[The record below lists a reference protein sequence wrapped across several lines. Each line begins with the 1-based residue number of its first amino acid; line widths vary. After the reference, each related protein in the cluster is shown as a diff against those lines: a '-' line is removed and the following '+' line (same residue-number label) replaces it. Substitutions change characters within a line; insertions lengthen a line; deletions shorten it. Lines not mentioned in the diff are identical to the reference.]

1 MADNDRVAVEVEVN
15 LRMDKVREQL
25 KAIKE
30 LTGKTFQ
37 QMAKE
42 MTFGD
47 FKTGGQE
54 FTNVLKELV
63 SEEKKAEEAAKK
75 AADAMKKPGE
85 ATPIVEKLKTAF
97 GGLGDIIGKVSAAF
111 IAMQAFQFL
120 KRQLSEAIEIAEEFS
135 QSMYRLE
142 VSIRAMQRAGS
153 EVTFE
158 STWQGIQK
166 MREEFGVFATKD
178 LVAGYAQMYNLTREL
193 GLAEEETQNLIDA
206 SATLAIVTG
215 QNVSEAQRMMAMAL
229 SSGYTEGLQR
239 LGIAISRYSIAL
251 KANEMGLG
259 ENYMALSEHER
270 ALATYAIIMEQVARY
285 QEDAA
290 EYTNTYAGSIKES
303 KTALTDIKTELG
315 SRFLPVWANFLK
327 LLTFAIDLW
336 TKFSV
341 ILTPIIPIVQ
351 SIGSLLTLTFNTF
364 KDFSDFVRGDTSWE
378 ELNKSASKALQKIK
392 DELSNIWAFWKD
404 GTPQTTLGDTE
415 VGEGES
421 QVDSIAKNLDG
432 VVGDIEGIWEDHYE
446 KLEDLAND
454 YQDDLEKIERDGAN
468 RREEL
473 ARDLAYRLEELERKY
488 NQNVAKAG
496 RDYQNTLA
504 KIHDDQQSKLAEITQ
519 KYRDKELDAEAKHVE
534 ALRKLRERLI
544 FDVEEAARTRD
555 AGTARK
561 ALREY
566 QLERAQTIRDYEI
579 GKESRARDYQRDI
592 EAARQAEQQK
602 REDALIAYQQRLEDL
617 KIQYEYER
625 NEAQIKYKQDLEEL
639 KISMANQRKER
650 MISYQKQQQ
659 DLVRAFNARLQL
671 IAKALVA
678 EYGLIVDAG
687 KAVTE
692 AMYAIYGPGSVIDQ
706 ILKYFHE
713 QLATVSDVTGT
724 SVFSGVTAGVT
735 AGGMATGGTFL
746 ASQPTL
752 LAVGENGMEK
762 VTVEPIGYRGATENM
777 VFGSSGNDWSTLNG
791 GKIGVDIFLSPGLEG
806 KIIRKSN
813 EIMSNEL
820 VKILQRRN

>member
-1 MADNDRVAVEVEVN
+1 MGDNDRVAVEVEVN
-15 LRMDKVREQL
+15 LRMDKIKEQL
-25 KAIKE
+25 RI
-30 LTGKTFQ
+30 F
-37 QMAKE
+37 AKE
-42 MTFGD
+42 TGTSLETAFRELNIKGD
-47 FKTGGQE
+47 FSTDEGIKALQE
-54 FTNVLKELV
+54 LKNEA
-63 SEEKKAEEAAKK
+63 KRTEEAARNM
-75 AADAMKKPGE
+75 AEAMKKPGE
-85 ATPIVEKLKTAF
+85 ATPVIEKLKTAF
-97 GGLGDIIGKVSAAF
+97 GGLWDVIGKVSAALL
-111 IAMQAFQFL
+111 AMQVFNFL
-120 KRQLSEAIEIAEEFS
+120 KQQISEAIKIAEEFS

-215 QNVSEAQRMMAMAL
+215 QNVAEAQRMMAMAL

-285 QEDAA
+285 QEDAT

-303 KTALTDIKTELG
+303 KTILTDIKTELG
-315 SRFLPVWANFLK
+315 EKLLPVWANFLK
-327 LLTFAIDLW
+327 LLVFSVDAW
-336 TKFSV
+336 TKLSV
-341 ILTPIIPIVQ
+341 VLTPFIPIIQ
-351 SIGSLLTLTFNTF
+351 SIGSLLTLTFSTL
-364 KDFSDFVRGDTSWE
+364 KDLSAFISGDKTWE
-378 ELNKSASKALQKIK
+378 EWGVSAEKALQKIK
-392 DELSNIWAFWKD
+392 TELANIWKFWKD
-404 GTPQTTLGDTE
+404 GTPQTTLGDTD
-415 VGEGES
+415 VGDKES
-421 QVDSIAKNLDG
+421 SVDAISSNLDD
-432 VVGDIEGIWEDHYE
+432 VTGDIEGIWEEHY
-446 KLEDLAND
+446 KRLEELALD

-473 ARDLAYRLEELERKY
+473 ARDLAYRLEELTRKY

-504 KIHDDQQSKLAEITQ
+504 KIHNDQQSKLAEITQ
-519 KYRDKELDAEAKHVE
+519 KYRDKELDEEAKHVE

-555 AGTARK
+555 ASSARK

-592 EAARQAEQQK
+592 EEARRAEQQK

-639 KISMANQRKER
+639 RISMANQRKER

-659 DLVRAFNARLQL
+659 DLIKAYNARLQA

-678 EYGLIVDAG
+678 EYGLIVNAG
-687 KAVTE
+687 KAVTQ
-692 AMYAIYGPGSVIDQ
+692 AMYAIYGPGSAIDQ

-713 QLATVSDVTGT
+713 QLATVGDVTGS
-724 SVFSGVTAGVT
+724 SVFGGVT
-735 AGGMATGGTFL
+735 AGGSALGAASGGTFY

-752 LAVGENGMEK
+752 MAVGEDGLEK

-777 VFGSSGNDWSTLNG
+777 VFGNSGADYSGMSG
-791 GKIGVDIFLSPGLEG
+791 GKVGVDIFLSPDLEG
-806 KIIRKSN
+806 RIIRKSN
-813 EIMSNEL
+813 DVMSNEL
-820 VKILQRRN
+820 VKILRRRK

>member
-1 MADNDRVAVEVEVN
+1 MADNDRIAAEVEVN
-15 LRMDKVREQL
+15 LRLDKAKQQ
-25 KAIKE
+25 IKE
-30 LTGKTFQ
+30 LVDALKISMEEAGKTLLISGQGFS
-37 QMAKE
+37 
-42 MTFGD
+42 
-47 FKTGGQE
+47 TGE
-54 FTNVLKELV
+54 ITNAMKEL
-63 SEEKKAEEAAKK
+63 KDEASK
-75 AADAMKKPGE
+75 AAAEAQKVADNSKKTGE
-85 ATPIVEKLKTAF
+85 ATPLVERLKTAF
-97 GGLGDIIGKVSAAF
+97 KDLSGILGTVSAAF
-111 IAMQAFQFL
+111 LAMKAFTFL
-120 KRQLSEAIEIAEEFS
+120 KEKIQESIQMADELS

-142 VSIRAMQRAGS
+142 VAIRAMQRAGS

-158 STWQGIQK
+158 ATWQSIQK
-166 MREEFGVFATKD
+166 MREEFGLFTTKD

-193 GLAEEETQNLIDA
+193 GLAEEETQKLIDA
-206 SATLAIVTG
+206 SATLSIVTG
-215 QNVSEAQRMMAMAL
+215 QNIYEAQRMMAMAL

-251 KANEMGLG
+251 KANAMGLG

-270 ALATYAIIMEQVARY
+270 ALATYTIIMEQVARY

-290 EYTNTYAGSIKES
+290 EYENTYAGKVDVTKAKIQEYYTFLGSKFLPLWANLLGLFSRWVEVWDRFDSILNPIMTIMQSLGVVLGTLLSHLANFIDVLRGDVSIKEWAERGKQAALDLV
-303 KTALTDIKTELG
+303 KTLD
-315 SRFLPVWANFLK
+315 
-327 LLTFAIDLW
+327 
-336 TKFSV
+336 
-341 ILTPIIPIVQ
+341 
-351 SIGSLLTLTFNTF
+351 
-364 KDFSDFVRGDTSWE
+364 
-378 ELNKSASKALQKIK
+378 
-392 DELSNIWAFWKD
+392 NIWSIRKEK
-404 GTPQTTLGDTE
+404 PITTLGDTE
-415 VGEGES
+415 QGEGTSAVEAIS
-421 QVDSIAKNLDG
+421 KNLDE
-432 VVGDIEGIWEDHYE
+432 VVGEIEGVWEDHYE
-446 KLEDLAND
+446 KLEELAID
-454 YQDDLEKIERDGAN
+454 YQNDLEKIERDGAN

-473 ARDLAYRLEELERKY
+473 ARDLAYRLEELTRKY

-504 KIHDDQQSKLAEITQ
+504 KIHDDQQNKLAEITQ
-519 KYRDKELDAEAKHVE
+519 KYRDKELDEEAKHVE

-555 AGTARK
+555 ASSARK

-592 EAARQAEQQK
+592 EEARRAEQQK

-639 KISMANQRKER
+639 RISMANQRKER

-659 DLVRAFNARLQL
+659 DLIKAYNARLQA

-692 AMYAIYGPGSVIDQ
+692 AMYAIYGPGSAIDQ

-713 QLATVSDVTGT
+713 QLATVGDVTGS
-724 SVFSGVTAGVT
+724 SVFGGVT
-735 AGGMATGGTFL
+735 AGGSALGAASGGTFY

-752 LAVGENGMEK
+752 MAVGEDGLEK

-777 VFGSSGNDWSTLNG
+777 VFGNSGADYSGMSG
-791 GKIGVDIFLSPGLEG
+791 GKVGVDIFLSPDLEG
-806 KIIRKSN
+806 RIIRKSN
-813 EIMSNEL
+813 DVMSNEL
-820 VKILQRRN
+820 VKILRRRG